1 MGLRLGW
8 VIIRGGTDS
17 LGSSQTSGQ
26 AGYCLSPNRF
36 CNIGEKWA
44 TSVQQTC
51 PSGVTCLPML
61 GNVLAPSGHA
71 ACPKLV
77 KNPYKNE
84 TFEIRNN
91 QHPPL
96 VYPGLSLD
104 VFYEASGV
112 YLGFCS

>member
-1 MGLRLGW
+1 MGNVRAAN
-8 VIIRGGTDS
+8 V
-17 LGSSQTSGQ
+17 
-26 AGYCLSPNRF
+26 P
-36 CNIGEKWA
+36 KW
-44 TSVQQTC
+44 
-51 PSGVTCLPML
+51 

-77 KNPYKNE
+77 KNLYKNE

-104 VFYEASGV
+104 VFYKAAWG
-112 YLGFCS
+112 YLGFLLKSSAESFAK